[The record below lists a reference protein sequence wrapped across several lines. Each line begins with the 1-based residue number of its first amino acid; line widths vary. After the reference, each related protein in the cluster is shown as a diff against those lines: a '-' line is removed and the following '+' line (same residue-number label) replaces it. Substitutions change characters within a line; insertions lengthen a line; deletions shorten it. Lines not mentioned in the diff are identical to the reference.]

1 MPTRTENRLTQAVW
15 QADAC
20 AEQHHCGC
28 VCWNDCYMAH
38 RTEILSLK
46 DKVIILA
53 VMVRYSNFNGCNALQ
68 MTKNSLL
75 FIQ

>member
-1 MPTRTENRLTQAVW
+1 
-15 QADAC
+15 
-20 AEQHHCGC
+20 
-28 VCWNDCYMAH
+28 MAH

-68 MTKNSLL
+68 MTENSLL

>member
-1 MPTRTENRLTQAVW
+1 
-15 QADAC
+15 
-20 AEQHHCGC
+20 
-28 VCWNDCYMAH
+28 MAH